1 MNHLRYLLVL
11 ILLALVLPQFAAAQV
26 ANEFFQ
32 KNCVACHTI
41 GGGRLIGPDLKEAV
55 QQKDRA
61 WLERFIQDPH
71 AVLNSGD
78 PYALQLEKDANG
90 MVMPTMPGVTPE
102 MAKALLD
109 MIELEAKLPAS
120 ASTGGTVTEKPF
132 TAEDVSAGTEIF
144 LGMRS
149 LNKAGPPCIS
159 CHTLGTLNGLG
170 GGRLG
175 PDLTL
180 VYVRLGG
187 RRALGGWLSAP
198 PTSTMQSIFRD
209 HALQPDEITDLLS
222 VFEMNARTS
231 QPANSRSLVN
241 FSLAGLAGAFLGL
254 AIMGWAWR
262 GRFRTVRRAMVSG
275 AQRGAV

>member
-1 MNHLRYLLVL
+1 VNHLRYLLVL
-11 ILLALVLPQFAAAQV
+11 ISLALALPQYAAAQS
-26 ANEFFQ
+26 ADDFFQ

-61 WLERFIQDPH
+61 WMEHFIQDPP
-71 AVLNSGD
+71 AALSSGD
-78 PYALQLEKDANG
+78 PYALQLKKEANG
-90 MVMPTMPGVTPE
+90 MVMPKMPGVTPE

-120 ASTGGTVTEKPF
+120 SSAGGTVTEKPF
-132 TAEDVSAGTEIF
+132 TAEEVSAGTEIF
-144 LGMRS
+144 LGQRS
-149 LNKAGPPCIS
+149 LTNAGPPCIS
-159 CHTLGTLNGLG
+159 CHTLGTLSGLG

-198 PTSTMQSIFRD
+198 PTSTMQAVFRN
-209 HALQPDEITDLLS
+209 HALQPDEITELLS
-222 VFEMNARTS
+222 VFENNARTS
-231 QPANSRSLVN
+231 QPANSRSLMN
-241 FSLAGLAGAFLGL
+241 FFLAGLVGAVLGL

-262 GRFRTVRRAMVSG
+262 GRFRTVRRALVNG
-275 AQRGAV
+275 AQRGAA